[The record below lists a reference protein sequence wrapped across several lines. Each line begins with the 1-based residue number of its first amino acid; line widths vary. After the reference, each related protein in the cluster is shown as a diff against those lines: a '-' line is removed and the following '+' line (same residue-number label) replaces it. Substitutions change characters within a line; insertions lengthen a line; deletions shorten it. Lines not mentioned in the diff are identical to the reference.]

1 MPRQRAA
8 LLEARRSLAGRDPV
22 LDDLMATHGV
32 PQLPAPGPASRR
44 FHDLA
49 QSIAYQQLNGTAAA
63 TIWGRVEQAAESTV
77 VLPEHVLGLGEQRL
91 RECGLSGAKT
101 RSMLDLSGRV
111 LTGELALGR
120 IGRLEDE
127 AVIEALIPVWGIG
140 RWTAQMFLMFTLGRL
155 DVWPTGDF
163 GVRAGFGRAWGLGA
177 SPDER
182 QLAELG
188 EPFIGARSLVAW
200 YCWRAADTAL
210 PDQGHRA

>member
-1 MPRQRAA
+1 M
-8 LLEARRSLAGRDPV
+8 
-22 LDDLMATHGV
+22 
-32 PQLPAPGPASRR
+32 
-44 FHDLA
+44 
-49 QSIAYQQLNGTAAA
+49 
-63 TIWGRVEQAAESTV
+63 
-77 VLPEHVLGLGEQRL
+77 
-91 RECGLSGAKT
+91 
-101 RSMLDLSGRV
+101 
-111 LTGELALGR
+111 
-120 IGRLEDE
+120 
-127 AVIEALIPVWGIG
+127 PVWGIG

-188 EPFIGARSLVAW
+188 EPFVGARSLVAW